1 MKTCEDE
8 FYVCPQHAGT
18 GGYESCC
25 DCGGWEDGDPDFGR
39 LCTEAL
45 ESA

>member
-1 MKTCEDE
+1 MSDD

-25 DCGGWEDGDPDFGR
+25 NCGGWAADDPDYGS

-45 ESA
+45 QSR